1 MPKLT
6 RKNILPSLKAKRSW
20 TSYGKKDELY
30 LSDVYNS
37 NKTKIDEVLSG
48 FGKASPEER
57 FKNLVREYKGAGYST
72 VGAVKAVSHS
82 YIHVGFISQRE
93 FLAQN
98 MLNGILGDTK
108 ARPAF
113 MKALKETGQSLSRLE
128 ASDIFYDRNEK
139 FYIIGGKIKV
149 ILDNSPLAIIIQVI
163 K

>member
-6 RKNILPSLKAKRSW
+6 RKNILPNLKSRRSW
-20 TSYGKKDELY
+20 TNYGRNDELY

-37 NKTKIDEVLSG
+37 NKSNIDEVLSG

-57 FKNLVREYKGAGYST
+57 FKNLVKEYKEAGYST
-72 VGAVKAVSHS
+72 VGAVRAVAHS
-82 YIHVGFISQRE
+82 YVHVGFISQRE

-128 ASDIFYDRNEK
+128 MSDIFYDRNEK

-149 ILDNSPLAIIIQVI
+149 VLDNSPLAIIIQVI